1 MKNKMKKLMT
11 VLASAALA
19 FGLYAEDVDKDG
31 ASFEAGEGQVD
42 YAVLIGDK
50 YYETLAAALA
60 DAKDDDVLIF
70 LKNVELD
77 ACVEIR
83 KAITLSL
90 GGYTISAPASGAF
103 EVYSSLTVQDGD
115 IATGRW
121 GIRANPGASVTIAT
135 GAALFCTGSPSD
147 AAGIIAG
154 ANATVSVLGAIVLKE
169 TEAAAIRGIRNDG
182 TESGAQIT
190 IGLTAKIVSSGKGI
204 YFPDKDGVL
213 TISDFAEITAD
224 DNALEVKAGMVTI
237 GKATIKTTKPIAE
250 ATSVKNAGGTSVHG
264 YALAIVENKAY
275 ADNISIAIDEG
286 AKIAGKVGILKD
298 DEEAPDSTSII
309 VAEGALFTDREGAAT
324 LIDGSFQRMAEAADE
339 ADYYAVENIPPDP
352 TDITITV
359 RYGEGIGSVRI
370 NDGICNDG
378 EAITLPAG
386 AKSVRYE
393 LAGGLGIDD
402 PVFYQSTGSAKPV
415 RILAIGT
422 LPVADGRTITFSA
435 KDVSDPD
442 VTDDDVKDK
451 LLEAGIRPST
461 LDKFSGPGEMKAL
474 AIWMKGHQVA
484 GGAIN
489 KSEFV
494 LASVRLDVDLIT
506 DETVVAFE
514 SVDLTDT
521 TAATFKVKV
530 GDSDVSAKKAVLSMV
545 RAATEVGFGDG
556 AIFEPK
562 AEYDGT
568 KKTVKVDISGKDAAF
583 LKVVIPTDQMIGR

>member
-1 MKNKMKKLMT
+1 MT

-19 FGLYAEDVDKDG
+19 FGLYAGDVVKDG
-31 ASFEAGEGQVD
+31 ASFEAGEKQVD
-42 YAVLIGDK
+42 YAVHIDDK
-50 YYETLAAALA
+50 YYETIEAALA
-60 DAKDDDVLIF
+60 DAKDGDALIL
-70 LKNVELD
+70 LKSVELD

-83 KAITLSL
+83 KAITLGL
-90 GGYTISAPASGAF
+90 GGWTISAPASGAF

-115 IATGRW
+115 IATGKW

-135 GAALFCTGSPSD
+135 GAELFCAGGPSD
-147 AAGIIAG
+147 AAGIIVD
-154 ANATVSVLGAIVLKE
+154 ANATVSVLGAIILKD
-169 TEAAAIRGIRNDG
+169 TEAAAIRGVRNDG
-182 TESGAQIT
+182 NAGAQIM
-190 IGLTAKIVSSGKGI
+190 IGATANIVSSGTGI
-204 YFPDKDGVL
+204 YFPDKDGVP

-237 GKATIKTTKPIAE
+237 GKATIKTT
-250 ATSVKNAGGTSVHG
+250 NHG

-286 AKIAGKVGILKD
+286 ARIAGKVGILKD
-298 DEEAPDSTSII
+298 DEDAPDSTSII
-309 VAEGALFTDREGAAT
+309 IADGALFTDREGATT
-324 LIDGSFQRMAEAADE
+324 LIDGSSQRMAEAADE
-339 ADYYAVENIPPDP
+339 AGYYAVENIPPDP
-352 TDITITV
+352 TDIAITV
-359 RYGEGIGSVRI
+359 RYGEGVGSVWI
-370 NDGICNDG
+370 NNYICNDG
-378 EAITLPAG
+378 EAITLRAG
-386 AKSVRYE
+386 TKSVTYE

-402 PVFYQSTGSAKPV
+402 PVFYQSTDGATPV
-415 RILAIGT
+415 RIQAIGT
-422 LPVADGRTITFSA
+422 LSVSDGRTITFSA

-442 VTDDDVKDK
+442 VTDDDVEAK
-451 LLEAGIRPST
+451 LLEKGIRPTT
-461 LDKFSGPGEMKAL
+461 LDKFSGPDEMKAL

-484 GGAIN
+484 GDTIN

-494 LASVRLDVDLIT
+494 QASVRLGVDLIT

-545 RAATEVGFGDG
+545 KAATEVGFGDG

-583 LKVVIPTDQMIGR
+583 LKVAIPTDRILWGQQL